1 MTDTHHNILSP
12 RYGCSSNGGN
22 MNFLIRIRGAAMM
35 AVFATIIVSS
45 LAVTISTQT
54 VDPQNQGRKYG
65 EPGFRG
71 EVLNLNVVN
80 ADIRDI
86 LSYITDQYGINFVID
101 RSVKEVPVTVKVN
114 DVPWNIALDSI
125 LQAQELGV
133 QVNGNILRIADN
145 KTLASEGEL
154 YRDRQNNQLDTSPL
168 ITELIRLNYATTS
181 GSASPGPTTSG
192 TSRGG
197 SQQSASSVGSG
208 GINAASAI
216 QSGASQGGGSDGGL
230 LPIIKR
236 RLSRRGSVE
245 VDTRTNSLIITDVAL
260 NIAAIKQLIAILDQ
274 PEPQVEIEARIV
286 VATRSFSRDIGV
298 QLSAILNGA
307 RGSGIVGGTLPGV
320 TTTLPQSLAP
330 NPSISNDLISKI
342 SNTAIGLTTGV
353 FGTAQLSA
361 MISLGEQKGQ
371 AKIIATPRVTALN
384 NQKAEI
390 KSSTQIPI
398 TTIQP
403 GSAAG
408 GAVIA
413 TTEYVDVP
421 LKLEITPQITDQGT
435 VILTVTAENSSTA
448 SIVGGAAPAINSQ
461 SMQTQVIVPDGGTT
475 IVGGVV
481 FDDERDSQDRTPGLA
496 SVPILGN
503 LFKRKG
509 VQRNTNEILFFITPR
524 ISRPDYA
531 LVNQS
536 GAPKSGPIVQ
546 PVPMG
551 NPPSNSQ
558 PVVETANPVVLQS
571 PGVSRPQA
579 GPGTQNK

>member
-1 MTDTHHNILSP
+1 
-12 RYGCSSNGGN
+12 
-22 MNFLIRIRGAAMM
+22 MNFLIRIRGAVIM
-35 AVFATIIVSS
+35 AVFATIMVSGI
-45 LAVTISTQT
+45 AVTITAQT
-54 VDPQNQGRKYG
+54 IDPQNQGRRYG

-71 EVLNLNVVN
+71 EPINLNVVN

-86 LSYITDQYGINFVID
+86 LSYITDQYGINFVMD
-101 RSVKEVPVTVKVN
+101 KSVKDVPVTVKVN

-125 LQAQELGV
+125 LQSQELGV

-181 GSASPGPTTSG
+181 GSATPGPTTSG
-192 TSRGG
+192 TMVSGG
-197 SQQSASSVGSG
+197 QQSNS

-216 QSGASQGGGSDGGL
+216 QSGGGAGASQGGGSDGGL

-245 VDTRTNSLIITDVAL
+245 IDSRTNSLIVTDVAA
-260 NIAAIKQLIAILDQ
+260 NIAAVKQLIAILDQ

-298 QLSAILNGA
+298 QLAAILNGA

-320 TTTLPQSLAP
+320 TSTLPPSLAP
-330 NPSISNDLISKI
+330 NPSISNDLVSKI
-342 SNTAIGLTTGV
+342 ANTAIGLTTGV

-361 MISLGEQKGQ
+361 MISLGEQRGQ

-384 NQKAEI
+384 NTKAEI

-448 SIVGGAAPAINSQ
+448 SIVGGSAPAINSQ

-496 SVPILGN
+496 SIPVLGN

-524 ISRPDYA
+524 ITRPDYA

-536 GAPKSGPIVQ
+536 NAPKSGPIVQ

-551 NPPSNSQ
+551 NPPSNSR
-558 PVVETANPVVLQS
+558 PVVESANPVVLQS
-571 PGVSRPQA
+571 PGVPRPQA
-579 GPGTQNK
+579 GPGTQNR